1 MHGHSHRPQN
11 VVRKRCVI
19 IMRYVIRFFPCF
31 CCYLQSNDT
40 YVPRRSLH
48 TIILLYY
55 YVTAV
60 SQLQRTLTLHVR
72 LHVRVWTV
80 LSWYI
85 ISLLF
90 GCGLRYLGISYLNV
104 WVWTALSWYIISL
117 LFGCVLRCLGI
128 SYLCCLDVDCAV
140 LVYHI
145 FAVWVWIALSWYII
159 SLLFGCGLRCLGIS
173 YICCLGVDCAI
184 LVYHI
189 LMFECGLRYLG
200 ISYLCCLGVDCTI
213 MVYPIFAVWVW
224 TALSW
229 YIISL
234 LFEYMHHHDVMGAGG
249 KKL

>member
-31 CCYLQSNDT
+31 CCCLQSNDT

-90 GCGLRYLGISYLNV
+90 GCGLR
-104 WVWTALSWYIISL
+104 
-117 LFGCVLRCLGI
+117 C
-128 SYLCCLDVDCAV
+128 
-140 LVYHI
+140 
-145 FAVWVWIALSWYII
+145 
-159 SLLFGCGLRCLGIS
+159 
-173 YICCLGVDCAI
+173 
-184 LVYHI
+184 
-189 LMFECGLRYLG
+189 LG
-200 ISYLCCLGVDCTI
+200 ISYLCCLGVDCAI
-213 MVYPIFAVWVW
+213 LVYPIFAVWVW

-234 LFEYMHHHDVMGAGG
+234 LFGCGLRCLG
-249 KKL
+249 IS